1 MNHASQR
8 RMAKSEAES
17 ERKTVNFHIA
27 ENEENEAHQAFILNE
42 ESTVT
47 STKES
52 SKNTRNPFRIFR
64 RRRRIQTGKNRA
76 QRNRKTQ
83 KRPKMMSKVKFRNLK
98 YKSHEEYLIC
108 RSYFV

>member
-27 ENEENEAHQAFILNE
+27 ENEIENEAHQAFIHNE
-42 ESTVT
+42 ES
-47 STKES
+47 KES

-64 RRRRIQTGKNRA
+64 RRRRIQTGKNWA
-76 QRNRKTQ
+76 QRNRKTL
-83 KRPKMMSKVKFRNLK
+83 KRPKMMSKIKFRNLK
-98 YKSHEEYLIC
+98 
-108 RSYFV
+108 

>member
-27 ENEENEAHQAFILNE
+27 ENEIENEAHQAFIHNE
-42 ESTVT
+42 ES
-47 STKES
+47 KES

-64 RRRRIQTGKNRA
+64 RRKRIQTGKNWDR
-76 QRNRKTQ
+76 RNRKTL
-83 KRPKMMSKVKFRNLK
+83 KRSKMMSKVNFRNLK
-98 YKSHEEYLIC
+98 KKSHDENLIC
-108 RSYFV
+108 

>member
-27 ENEENEAHQAFILNE
+27 ENEAHQAFILNE

-64 RRRRIQTGKNRA
+64 RRQRIQTGKNWAR
-76 QRNRKTQ
+76 RNRKTL
-83 KRPKMMSKVKFRNLK
+83 KRSKMMSKIHFRNLK
-98 YKSHEEYLIC
+98 LKNHEEYLIC
-108 RSYFV
+108 RTHLF

>member
-27 ENEENEAHQAFILNE
+27 ENEIENEAHQAFILNE

-64 RRRRIQTGKNRA
+64 RRQRIQTGKNWAR
-76 QRNRKTQ
+76 RNRKTL
-83 KRPKMMSKVKFRNLK
+83 KRSKMMSKINFRNLK
-98 YKSHEEYLIC
+98 
-108 RSYFV
+108 

>member
-27 ENEENEAHQAFILNE
+27 ENEIENEAHQAFIHNE
-42 ESTVT
+42 ES
-47 STKES
+47 KES

-64 RRRRIQTGKNRA
+64 RRKRIQTGKNRA
-76 QRNRKTQ
+76 LRQVCLFCVLKS
-83 KRPKMMSKVKFRNLK
+83 PILLFFNLFF
-98 YKSHEEYLIC
+98 SHFSPFI
-108 RSYFV
+108 